1 MRWLTRLRSWF
12 GNTEAATSEVDAL
25 TLTTLSPSTL
35 SPTPTPTPSP
45 TPTLAPQDAEPAP
58 NSQSHALLSYLLNC
72 APATDTPISPA
83 EQHALNALDKT
94 LALPELPDN
103 LLPRAAA
110 LIPQLIALL
119 RQTSLSTSAIAE
131 RISRDPV
138 LSAEVMRLASSAYY
152 RVQGEV
158 RDLEQAIMLI
168 GLEGLQTVIAR
179 VVLKPI
185 YRAAPGP
192 LSARAAPR
200 MWEHSEAL
208 ARHTG
213 ILAGPAGQPVFDA
226 YLAGMLHDIGWTVA
240 LCALDRSALPFALPP
255 SIGFAQQMTERAH
268 RLFGLAAMRWEITPG
283 FIALAEDAR
292 HKGLAAGTHPLNSL
306 MQRAQQASL
315 DELSP

>member
-1 MRWLTRLRSWF
+1 M
-12 GNTEAATSEVDAL
+12 
-25 TLTTLSPSTL
+25 
-35 SPTPTPTPSP
+35 
-45 TPTLAPQDAEPAP
+45 
-58 NSQSHALLSYLLNC
+58 NC
-72 APATDTPISPA
+72 APATDKPISPA

-110 LIPQLIALL
+110 LVPQLIALL

-131 RISRDPV
+131 RVRRDPI

-152 RVQGEV
+152 RVQGDV

-168 GLEGLQTVIAR
+168 GLQGLQTVIAR

-192 LSARAAPR
+192 LSARAASR

-213 ILAGPAGQPVFDA
+213 ILAGPAGEPVFDA
-226 YLAGMLHDIGWTVA
+226 YLAGMLHDTGWTVA
-240 LCALDRSALPFALPP
+240 LCALDQSALPFALPP

-292 HKGLAAGTHPLNSL
+292 HNGLAGGTHPLSSL
-306 MQRAQQASL
+306 MQRAQQPSL